1 MLFAFTNGDCAPA
14 ANAYKFEPNRKE
26 IIPKDRQMN
35 ELKFDMI
42 KEQLFGLT
50 LLDDKKE
57 DAIIQIK
64 ETQLTSRSKS
74 IHL

>member
-1 MLFAFTNGDCAPA
+1 MLFAFTNGDCAPP